1 VAAVQLSSGS
11 DVSHNLE
18 EAVQLVNVA
27 ADRGAQYVQLPEY
40 FNFLGPFAGFA
51 NAADRSRANHHS
63 NGRARPVT
71 RPDTAPGKSLGG
83 VTD

>member
-1 VAAVQLSSGS
+1 MKLDVAAVQLSSGS
-11 DVSHNLE
+11 DVSRNLE

-51 NAADRSRANHHS
+51 NAAESVPGQPPFEWPSSPGH
-63 NGRARPVT
+63 
-71 RPDTAPGKSLGG
+71 AP
-83 VTD
+83 